1 MVGGD
6 IFVALVLFLSHRERE
21 TRGWIFTE
29 MFLEEREDD
38 SSLVFVFTEKEKD
51 QGLGSAN

>member
-6 IFVALVLFLSHRERE
+6 IFAALILFLSYRERE

-29 MFLEEREDD
+29 MSLEEREDD
-38 SSLVFVFTEKEKD
+38 SSLVFVFTGKEKD

>member
-29 MFLEEREDD
+29 MSLEEREDD
-38 SSLVFVFTEKEKD
+38 SSLVFVFTGKEKD

>member
-38 SSLVFVFTEKEKD
+38 SSLVFVFTGKEKD